1 MITPLDIRER
11 AGEWG
16 LSPDV
21 VEKDYVLGWLLAAI
35 GADPVLGRA
44 FIFKGGT
51 CLKKCYFETYRFSED
66 LDFTLVEGAPA
77 DANAL
82 GAAFARVTER
92 IRDAAGLELPPEQFR
107 FEAYQ
112 NPRGRP
118 SIEGRVHY
126 RGPLPRPAGNLPRI
140 KLDLTADEVRVRP
153 PVLRP
158 IWHPYPDADA
168 MRRATVRS
176 YSYDELFGEKL
187 RALVERARP
196 RDLYDVVNMF
206 RYEPERPAATSVVKA
221 YRAKCEFKGI
231 EAPLTVSGLLTEE
244 HRQDLVADWAP
255 MLSHQLPQLPTLD
268 QFLAALE
275 EVAAWLG
282 GEPVAVLPPVPVS
295 QPVTAW
301 AAPPMIEAWHAGFAV
316 ELIRFAGRNR
326 LCIDLGYKGRTRVVE
341 PYSFRRS
348 RAGDLL
354 FFGWNVPDN
363 GIRTYRADRIAGVR
377 VTNRPFVP
385 RFAVEF

>member
-1 MITPLDIRER
+1 MITALDIRER

-35 GADPVLGRA
+35 GADPILGRT
-44 FIFKGGT
+44 FVFKGGT

-66 LDFTLVEGAPA
+66 LDFTLVEGAPSSVEG
-77 DANAL
+77 L
-82 GAAFARVTER
+82 TAAFGRVALR
-92 IRDAAGLELPPEQFR
+92 LQDVAGLEFPTEQFR

-118 SIEGRVHY
+118 STEGRLYY
-126 RGPLPRPAGNLPRI
+126 RGPLPRPGPLPRI
-140 KLDLTADEVRVRP
+140 KLDLTADELVVRP

-158 IWHPYPDADA
+158 IWHPYPDAAA
-168 MRRATVRS
+168 MGRAAVRC

-187 RALVERARP
+187 RALVERTRP

-206 RYEPERPAATSVVKA
+206 RYEPERPRSTAVVDA
-221 YRAKCEFKGI
+221 YRAKCQFKGI
-231 EAPLTVSGLLTEE
+231 DAPLTADELLPEA
-244 HRQDLVADWAP
+244 HRLDLEADWAP
-255 MLSHQLPQLPTLD
+255 MLSHQLPELPALD
-268 QFLAALE
+268 QFVAALA

-282 GEPVAVLPPVPVS
+282 GAPLATLPPVPVREAVS
-295 QPVTAW
+295 AW
-301 AAPPMIEAWHAGFAV
+301 TAPPMIDVWNAGFAV

-326 LCIDLGYKGRTRVVE
+326 LCIDLSYGGRTRLVE
-341 PYSFRRS
+341 PYSLRRS
-348 RAGDLL
+348 QAGNLL
-354 FFGWNVPDN
+354 FFGWNVPDS
-363 GIRTYRADRIAGVR
+363 GIRAYRADHIGEVR
-377 VTNRPFVP
+377 VTNRPFSP

>member
-1 MITPLDIRER
+1 MITALDIRER

-35 GADPVLGRA
+35 GADPVLGRT

-77 DANAL
+77 DAEAL
-82 GAAFARVTER
+82 TVAFSRVAQR
-92 IRDAAGLELPPEQFR
+92 LQDVAGLELPPSQFR
-107 FEAYQ
+107 FEVYQ

-118 SIEGRVHY
+118 SIEGRVYY
-126 RGPLPRPAGNLPRI
+126 RGPLPRPAGNMPRV
-140 KLDLTADEVRVRP
+140 KLDLTADEVVVRP

-158 IWHPYPDADA
+158 VWHPYPDAEA
-168 MRRATVRS
+168 MGRATVRS
-176 YSYDELFGEKL
+176 YSYDELFGEKM
-187 RALVERARP
+187 RALIERTRP

-206 RYEPERPAATSVVKA
+206 RYEPERPAATAVVDA

-231 EAPLTVSGLLTEE
+231 EAPLTVDGLLPER
-244 HRQDLVADWAP
+244 HLQDLEADWAP
-255 MLSHQLPQLPTLD
+255 MLSHQLPELPTLD
-268 QFLAALE
+268 QFVAALA

-282 GEPVAVLPPVPVS
+282 GAPIPVLPPVPVRG
-295 QPVTAW
+295 PVSTW
-301 AAPPMIEAWHAGFAV
+301 AAPPMIDTWHAGFAV

-326 LCIDLGYKGRTRVVE
+326 LCIDLDYGGKTRLVE

-348 RAGDLL
+348 QPGDLL
-354 FFGWNVPDN
+354 FFGWNVPD
-363 GIRTYRADRIAGVR
+363 GEIRSYRADRIAGVR
-377 VTNRPFVP
+377 VTNRPFAP

>member
-1 MITPLDIRER
+1 MISALDIRER

-35 GADPVLGRA
+35 GADPVLGRT

-66 LDFTLVEGAPA
+66 LDFTLVEGAPSDPESLATAFRRVA
-77 DANAL
+77 DRL
-82 GAAFARVTER
+82 QSV
-92 IRDAAGLELPPEQFR
+92 AGLELPPELFR
-107 FEAYQ
+107 FEVYQ

-118 SIEGRVHY
+118 SIEGRVYY
-126 RGPLPRPAGNLPRI
+126 RGPLPRPAGNMPRV
-140 KLDLTADEVRVRP
+140 KLDLTADEVVVRP

-158 IWHPYPDADA
+158 VWHPYPDAEA
-168 MRRATVRS
+168 MGRATVRS
-176 YSYDELFGEKL
+176 YSYDELFGEKM
-187 RALVERARP
+187 RALIERTRP

-206 RYEPERPAATSVVKA
+206 RYEPERPAATAVVDA

-231 EAPLTVSGLLTEE
+231 EAPLTVDGLLPER
-244 HRQDLVADWAP
+244 HLQDLEADWAP
-255 MLSHQLPQLPTLD
+255 MLSHQLPELPTLD
-268 QFLAALE
+268 QFVAALA
-275 EVAAWLG
+275 EVAAWLRG
-282 GEPVAVLPPVPVS
+282 AQIPVLPPVPVRG
-295 QPVTAW
+295 PVSTW
-301 AAPPMIEAWHAGFAV
+301 AAPPMIDTWHAGFAV

-326 LCIDLGYKGRTRVVE
+326 LCIDLDYGGRTRLVE

-348 RAGDLL
+348 QPGDLL
-354 FFGWNVPDN
+354 FFGWNVPD
-363 GIRTYRADRIAGVR
+363 GEIRSYRADRIAGVR